1 MTKNKNHS
9 MMLRALSRIP
19 DNRVR
24 LLCAGRGQELEH
36 NKALCRELGLEDRV
50 RFLGYRSDVP
60 DLYGASDAF
69 LFISFREGLSLS
81 LMEAMSSGL
90 PSIVS
95 PIRGNTDL
103 IEDQKEGLYAALTP
117 EAVAQAI
124 ETLAGD
130 PALCQKLGA
139 NAKEKVQAFGLD
151 TVSKQMRDIYLSL

>member
-1 MTKNKNHS
+1 
-9 MMLRALSRIP
+9 MMLKALSLIP
-19 DNRVR
+19 DKKIR
-24 LLCAGRGQELEH
+24 LICAGRGQELEN
-36 NKALCRELGLEDRV
+36 NKALCRELGLEGRV
-50 RFLGYRSDVP
+50 QFLGYRGDVP

-103 IEDQKEGLYAALTP
+103 IEDRKEGLYTALNP

-124 ETLAGD
+124 QVLASD
-130 PALCQKLGA
+130 PALCRKLGD

-151 TVSKQMRDIYLSL
+151 TVAKQMRDIYLSL